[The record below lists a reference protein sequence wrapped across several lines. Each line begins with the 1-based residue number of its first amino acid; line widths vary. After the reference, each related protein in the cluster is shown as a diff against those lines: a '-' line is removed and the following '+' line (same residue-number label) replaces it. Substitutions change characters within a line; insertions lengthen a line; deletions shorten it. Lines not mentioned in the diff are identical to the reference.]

1 MLNNFHLISDFN
13 IEPLKGF
20 LLNRDKKIEI
30 SVSPYGQV
38 MQEIYKTD
46 YNPETSIFIWT
57 SAKNVIPTFSE
68 ALKFKSTDENI
79 CLKEVK
85 SFSEAIIDLS
95 KRQKYVFVASW
106 YLENKSNNY
115 GILDWKPGLGI
126 SNLIAKMNLSLAELL
141 SKRENIFIFN
151 SDFWMQNT
159 EKVIPKIWYATKV
172 PYSQSVYKNVS
183 ETLFNASKT
192 LIGQSKK
199 IIILDLD
206 NTLWGG
212 VIGELGVEGISLGGH
227 DIVGESH
234 REFQENLLNLS
245 NKGIQLSIVSKND
258 ESTAFEAIDNHDQM
272 ILKRKNFAGW
282 RINWQDKVTN
292 IKSLMKELNLGLSS
306 AVFIDDNPVE
316 RDWVRKSLP
325 EVLVPEWPSD
335 STLYVEELSKLNCFD
350 TISLSKEDRERTKMY
365 VAERQRK
372 EVKENTLSIN
382 EWLKSLETKVIIHK
396 LDKTNINRVTQLFN
410 KTNQLNLKTR
420 RLSQEEIVSWVN
432 KNKDNRMMYIIE
444 VKDKLGDLGLVGIIS
459 LEAKDKVVNIED
471 YILSCRAMGR
481 KIEEFMHW
489 LAIKYAKDKKVD
501 LISAELIPTKK
512 NRPTY
517 DIFKNSIF
525 KNKQDNI
532 FEAKS
537 NVNIEP
543 PKELFIDS
551 NF

>member
-20 LLNRDKKIEI
+20 LMNSDKEIQI

-38 MQEIYKTD
+38 MQEIYKKN

-68 ALKFKSTDENI
+68 ATKLKSIDENN

-95 KRQKYVFVASW
+95 KRQKYIFVSSW
-106 YLENKSNNY
+106 NIENKSNNY

-126 SNLIAKMNLSLAELL
+126 SNLIAKMNIYLAELL
-141 SKRENIFIFN
+141 SKRENIFVFN

-183 ETLFNASKT
+183 ETLINAIKT
-192 LIGQSKK
+192 LAGQSKK

-212 VIGELGVEGISLGGH
+212 VIGELGVEGIALGGH
-227 DIVGESH
+227 DIIGESYK
-234 REFQENLLNLS
+234 EFQENLLNLS

-272 ILKRKNFAGW
+272 VLKRKNFAGW

-292 IKSLMKELNLGLSS
+292 IKSLMKEINLGLSS

-325 EVLVPEWPSD
+325 EVLVPEWPTD
-335 STLYVEELSKLNCFD
+335 PTLYVEELSKLKCFD

-372 EVKENTLSIN
+372 EVRESTLSID

-396 LDKTNINRVTQLFN
+396 LDKKNINRVTQLFN

-420 RLSQEEIVSWVN
+420 RLSQEEIISWI
-432 KNKDNRMMYIIE
+432 NKDKENRRMYIIE
-444 VKDKLGDLGLVGIIS
+444 VKDRLGDLGIVGIIS

-489 LAIKYAKDKKVD
+489 LSIKYAQDKKID

-517 DIFKNSIF
+517 DVFKNSVF
-525 KNKQDNI
+525 KSKKENI
-532 FEAKS
+532 FEITS
-537 NVNIEP
+537 DINIEP
-543 PKELFIDS
+543 PKELSIDS
-551 NF
+551 KF